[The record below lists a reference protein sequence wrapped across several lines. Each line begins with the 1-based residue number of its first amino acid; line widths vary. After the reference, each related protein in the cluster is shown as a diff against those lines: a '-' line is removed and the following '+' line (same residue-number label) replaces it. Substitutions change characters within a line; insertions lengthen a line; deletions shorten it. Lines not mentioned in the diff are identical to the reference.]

1 MRKVHA
7 LRFVIAGA
15 QLPKALAGTNRNV
28 RTPGRPD
35 STSGSPAVLRSRS
48 DARKC
53 YLE

>member
-1 MRKVHA
+1 MRNVHA
-7 LRFVIAGA
+7 LRLVIAGT

-28 RTPGRPD
+28 RAPGRPD
-35 STSGSPAVLRSRS
+35 STSGSTAVPRSRS